1 MTVKIIKRRFL
12 LQFRDLLP
20 STSPIDNNYKPT
32 KFKCFNKT
40 YSLLQQYHHRWR
52 CTGPVQYQNFRF
64 TSRWPTKTPSFWP
77 CTYWVNTSGS
87 ASYRPQRSCV
97 IMWRSCTKILN
108 DRTVFLQR
116 LSPNRKKLLHDKL
129 ECATLFS
136 SKASYQ
142 STIPHIYR
150 NDYLG
155 MHAEAKWLDIR
166 NKNQFSP
173 SQVFIIDSDWP
184 GSRVK
189 PDWSI
194 GKPIKVIL
202 YFVTLF
208 KKSIELIANHKI

>member
-1 MTVKIIKRRFL
+1 M
-12 LQFRDLLP
+12 
-20 STSPIDNNYKPT
+20 
-32 KFKCFNKT
+32 
-40 YSLLQQYHHRWR
+40 
-52 CTGPVQYQNFRF
+52 
-64 TSRWPTKTPSFWP
+64 
-77 CTYWVNTSGS
+77 
-87 ASYRPQRSCV
+87 
-97 IMWRSCTKILN
+97 N
-108 DRTVFLQR
+108 DRKVFLQN

-184 GSRVK
+184 GKSGETWLV
-189 PDWSI
+189 DWKTNESDPLFCDVVQKI
-194 GKPIKVIL
+194 NRTDCKSQDLVVVLIDSHLLLLYADSLKLKSKMEIKDITGRISE
-202 YFVTLF
+202 VT
-208 KKSIELIANHKI
+208 